1 MSRTMERVLDRQKFE
16 EQLDKLKGENVKL
29 YIEYNKLVENVGKMF
44 DWHDGRVD
52 NMDYKK
58 VAEEEEFEKK
68 KKEELKE
75 KVGLEVHMEKLKLAK
90 VERCIL

>member
-1 MSRTMERVLDRQKFE
+1 MRWPGRRRRSFVSNLN
-16 EQLDKLKGENVKL
+16 LENASIGKVS
-29 YIEYNKLVENVGKMF
+29 KMF

-58 VAEEEEFEKK
+58 EAEEEEFEKK